1 MKIYVRSVFEDG
13 KYYPQVYLDECLQ
26 ELQTLKYDRIGI
38 SEEIDISKTNASKQ
52 SEIYYFT

>member
-13 KYYPQVYLDECLQ
+13 KYYPQVYLDECLY

-38 SEEIDISKTNASKQ
+38 SEEIDISKTNASKWR
-52 SEIYYFT
+52 EIYYFT